1 MIVKGKLHIWLLLP
15 TIITLVVITIFPLI
29 YAVDVSLRDYS
40 LAGGKQVHNYNNFK
54 NFGYVLTDPEFY
66 NSLWV
71 TFKFSGLCLIIQL
84 SLGFGLALLFSQP
97 NYKLE
102 PIGML
107 IFLPMAIAPVVIGL
121 VFRWFYSA
129 EVGIIGYMLENIG
142 IKPPSWSGNS
152 TAALFSVVIADIWE
166 WTPYVF
172 LICMAGLRSIQ
183 EEIYEAANI
192 DGATAWKKLRYIT
205 LPLMKPTIII
215 VLMLRAIPALKE
227 FDKIFIITDGGPG
240 VSTESTSL
248 YIFKQFLWFNN
259 LGTATAAALLLLI
272 GIIIISQVLFFYL
285 RRQEKW

>member
-1 MIVKGKLHIWLLLP
+1 MIVRGKKHIWFLLP
-15 TIITLVVITIFPLI
+15 TIITLVVITLFPLI
-29 YAVDVSLRDYS
+29 YAVTVSLRDYS
-40 LAGGKQVHNYNNFK
+40 LAGGKKVHTFNDFK
-54 NFGYVLTDPEFY
+54 NYGYIFGDPHFY

-71 TFKFSGLCLIIQL
+71 TFQISSLCLIIELPLGL
-84 SLGFGLALLFSQP
+84 SLALLFTQP

-102 PIGML
+102 PISIL

-129 EVGIIGYMLENIG
+129 EVGIIGYVLESMG
-142 IKPPSWSGNS
+142 ITPPSWTANK
-152 TAALFSVVIADIWE
+152 TAALFSIVITDVWE

-183 EEIYEAANI
+183 EEIYEAAEV
-192 DGATAWKKLRYIT
+192 DGASTWKKIRYIT

-227 FDKIFIITDGGPG
+227 FDKIFILTDGGPG
-240 VSTESTSL
+240 ISTESTSL

-259 LGTATAAALLLLI
+259 LGTATAAALILLLC
-272 GIIIISQVLFFYL
+272 IIAISQVLFVYL

>member
-1 MIVKGKLHIWLLLP
+1 
-15 TIITLVVITIFPLI
+15 
-29 YAVDVSLRDYS
+29 
-40 LAGGKQVHNYNNFK
+40 
-54 NFGYVLTDPEFY
+54 
-66 NSLWV
+66 
-71 TFKFSGLCLIIQL
+71 
-84 SLGFGLALLFSQP
+84 
-97 NYKLE
+97 
-102 PIGML
+102 
-107 IFLPMAIAPVVIGL
+107 
-121 VFRWFYSA
+121 
-129 EVGIIGYMLENIG
+129 MLENIG

-152 TAALFSVVIADIWE
+152 TAALFSVIIADIWE

-240 VSTESTSL
+240 ISTESTSL